1 MQKPAKKYFTVQEYL
16 ELEEIAESK
25 SEYYKGE
32 IFAMAGASSNHNQI
46 IGNIYSQLHQTIN
59 KHNCRVFMSDLRLWI
74 EQRELFT
81 YPDIM
86 IICDKLK
93 FYADRDDTV
102 INPHI
107 IIEAISR
114 STEAYDRSKK
124 FLFYR
129 SIPTFQEYILINQ
142 YSPHIE
148 QFYIGAENQWL
159 FKDYNCISDILK
171 FSKIDFEIP
180 LEKIY
185 YLVDFKS
192 VENLET

>member
-16 ELEEIAESK
+16 ELEESAEYK

-46 IGNIYSQLHQTIN
+46 IGNVYSRLHQTIN
-59 KHNCRVFMSDLRLWI
+59 QHNCRVFMSDLRLWI
-74 EQRELFT
+74 KQRELFT

-86 IICDKLK
+86 IICDKPK
-93 FYADRDDTV
+93 FYPDRDDTV
-102 INPHI
+102 VNPLI
-107 IIEAISR
+107 IIEAISK

-148 QFYIGAENQWL
+148 QFYIGAENHWL
-159 FKDYNCISDILK
+159 FKDYNSISDILK

-180 LEKIY
+180 LENIY
-185 YLVDFKS
+185 YLVDFKL
-192 VENLET
+192 VENLEA

>member
-1 MQKPAKKYFTVQEYL
+1 MQKPAKKYFTIQEYL
-16 ELEEIAESK
+16 ELEESAEYK

-32 IFAMAGASSNHNQI
+32 IFAMARASSNHNQI
-46 IGNIYSQLHQTIN
+46 IGNVYSRLHQTIN

-74 EQRELFT
+74 EQKELFT

-86 IICDKLK
+86 IICDKPK

-102 INPHI
+102 VNPLI
-107 IIEAISR
+107 IIEAISK

-142 YSPHIE
+142 YSPNIE

-159 FKDYNCISDILK
+159 FKDYNSISDILK
-171 FSKIDFEIP
+171 FSKIDVEIP
-180 LEKIY
+180 LNDVYFLINFE
-185 YLVDFKS
+185 
-192 VENLET
+192 

>member
-16 ELEEIAESK
+16 ELEESAEYK

-46 IGNIYSQLHQTIN
+46 IGNVYSRLHQTIN

-74 EQRELFT
+74 EQKELFT

-86 IICDKLK
+86 IICDKPK
-93 FYADRDDTV
+93 FYPDRDDTV
-102 INPHI
+102 VNPLI
-107 IIEAISR
+107 IIEAISK

-148 QFYIGAENQWL
+148 QFYIGAENHWL
-159 FKDYNCISDILK
+159 FKDYNSISDILK

-180 LEKIY
+180 LENIY
-185 YLVDFKS
+185 YLVDFKL
-192 VENLET
+192 VENLEA